1 MSLHTLDANWNDN
14 ITDEGIKNMNIVNM
28 NIVNYYKN

>member
-1 MSLHTLDANWNDN
+1 MSLHTLDARDNTN
-14 ITDEGIKNMNIVNM
+14 ITNEGIKYM